1 MIKTAFV
8 FPGQGS
14 QYVGMG
20 KEITANFTIAKR
32 VYEEASDYLN
42 LDMAKLCFQGPNQEL
57 IKTENTQPAILS
69 TSIAILRVLEEIGF
83 DCGITAGLSLGEY
96 SSLVKSDVIQFHDA
110 VSLVKKRGKY
120 MQEAVPLGIGGMAAI
135 MGLDRGKVEEGLN
148 ACQEYGV
155 VEVANY
161 NSPGQIVISGEI
173 EAVKTAINKLNELG
187 AKKAVLL
194 PVSAPFHCSLLRPAG
209 DKLREDLEGIRIN
222 SPKISLVTNVEA
234 KVLESKE
241 EVIPT
246 LVKQVSSSVLWQ
258 GSIEKMINLDVDTF
272 IEIGPGKTL
281 TSFVKRIAKN
291 MDRDVKTYNVEDL
304 KTLKILESNR

>member
-1 MIKTAFV
+1 MKKTAFV

-20 KEITANFTIAKR
+20 KEITDNFVIAKR
-32 VYEEASDYLN
+32 VYEEASDYLS
-42 LDMAKLCFQGPNQEL
+42 LDMANLCFQGPDQEL
-57 IKTENTQPAILS
+57 MKTENTQPAILS

-110 VSLVKKRGKY
+110 VRLVKKRGKY

-135 MGLDRGKVEEGLN
+135 MGLDREKVEEGLN

-173 EAVKTAINKLNELG
+173 EAVKTAINKLSGLG

-194 PVSAPFHCSLLRPAG
+194 PVSAPFHCSLLSLAG
-209 DKLREDLEGIRIN
+209 DKLKGDLEGIKIN

-234 KVLESKE
+234 KVLENKE

-246 LVKQVSSSVLWQ
+246 LVRQVSSSVLWQ
-258 GSIEKMINLDVDTF
+258 DSIEKMINLDVDTF

-281 TSFVKRIAKN
+281 TSFIKRIAKN